1 MSSDLVKAA
10 RQLVSASM
18 PDAVSAITPQPQGR
32 SDAATRCSA
41 SDRTAAAAGAQP
53 PATSPPARLATVR
66 PPPTVR
72 PSTVLIVH
80 ALSFR
85 DRNAIPADDR
95 LAAPRFWTVSMQR
108 FVRTVNH
115 DIEAVSHAAI
125 ERCNN
130 GLVEGQINRL
140 KTLKRAMYARAGP
153 GSRHFY
159 IEIVRQ
165 MTKTRV
171 SCSAT
176 PSASIG

>member
-1 MSSDLVKAA
+1 
-10 RQLVSASM
+10 
-18 PDAVSAITPQPQGR
+18 
-32 SDAATRCSA
+32 
-41 SDRTAAAAGAQP
+41 
-53 PATSPPARLATVR
+53 
-66 PPPTVR
+66 
-72 PSTVLIVH
+72 
-80 ALSFR
+80 
-85 DRNAIPADDR
+85 
-95 LAAPRFWTVSMQR
+95 MQR